1 MQEYIDLAER
11 GEWDPT
17 RWRISPNP
25 RRNPALFVVDVSD
38 EQRASL
44 EARAREQGLDS
55 CEYLNRLVSTVLSV
69 V

>member
-1 MQEYIDLAER
+1 MSGIPR
-11 GEWDPT
+11 GGA
-17 RWRISPNP
+17 SLNP

-44 EARAREQGLDS
+44 EARAHEQGIDS
-55 CEYLNRLVSTVLSV
+55 GEYLNRLVSAVLSV